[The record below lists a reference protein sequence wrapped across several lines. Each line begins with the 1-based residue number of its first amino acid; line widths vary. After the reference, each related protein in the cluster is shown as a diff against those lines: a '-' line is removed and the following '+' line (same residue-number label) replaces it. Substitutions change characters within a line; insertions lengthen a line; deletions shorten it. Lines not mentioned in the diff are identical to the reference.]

1 MPAPATVRAV
11 SLGGEDIIALYDR
24 HARELMGF
32 FARRTGDPQVAL
44 DLLGETFLAAFAA
57 RARCVANSEEQRA
70 AWLYRIAAHK
80 LTDHYRRAASERRT
94 LLRIGEGLRGL
105 TEVEYERIEEL
116 AADDG
121 LHDRVSAALMELS
134 EEQGS
139 AVRARVL
146 GERSYVEIAGE
157 LGVSE
162 QAARAR
168 VSRGLRAL
176 RRALASTERSST

>member
-1 MPAPATVRAV
+1 MPAPATGRAV

-32 FARRTGDPQVAL
+32 FARRTSDPQLAL
-44 DLLGETFLAAFAA
+44 DLLGETFLAAFTA
-57 RARCVANSEEQRA
+57 RARCAASSEEQRA

-80 LTDHYRRAASERRT
+80 LTDHYRRAAGERRT

-105 TEVEYERIEEL
+105 TEAEYERIEEL
-116 AADDG
+116 AADG
-121 LHDRVSAALMELS
+121 ELHERVSAALLELS

-176 RRALASTERSST
+176 RRALAPTERSGT